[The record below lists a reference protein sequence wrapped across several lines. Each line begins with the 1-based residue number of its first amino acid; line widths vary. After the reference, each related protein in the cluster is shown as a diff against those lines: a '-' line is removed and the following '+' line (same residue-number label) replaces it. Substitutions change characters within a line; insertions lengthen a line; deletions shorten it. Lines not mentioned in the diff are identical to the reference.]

1 MKIAIS
7 STGEDLTAKADPR
20 FGRAPYFVLLDDTDP
35 DAPGGVTVL
44 KNEAAEAAAGAGTE
58 AARQVIEAGAN
69 VIISGSVGPNAFQVF
84 EQMGIPVYL
93 IQGDMTVRE
102 AYERY
107 QKGEL
112 TRMIIKRL

>member
-7 STGEDLTAKADPR
+7 STGEGLTAKADPR
-20 FGRAPYFVLLDDTDP
+20 FGRAPYFVLLDDADSDVP
-35 DAPGGVTVL
+35 GVTVL
-44 KNEAAEAAAGAGTE
+44 KNEAAEAATGAGTE
-58 AARQVIEAGAN
+58 AARRVVEEGAH
-69 VIISGSVGPNAFQVF
+69 VVISGSVGPNAFQVF
-84 EQMGIPVYL
+84 ERMGIPVYL